1 MRSRVEIEADLT
13 ELYAAR
19 RKRLVGGAV
28 VEVTHASGGTKKE
41 VATLE
46 EINQAIALLELELS
60 RVTGQRSNLG
70 PVRIGFG
77 DRP

>member
-1 MRSRVEIEADLT
+1 VRSRVEIEADLAQ
-13 ELYAAR
+13 LYAAR
-19 RKRLVGGAV
+19 RKRLIGGAV

-41 VATLE
+41 VVTLE